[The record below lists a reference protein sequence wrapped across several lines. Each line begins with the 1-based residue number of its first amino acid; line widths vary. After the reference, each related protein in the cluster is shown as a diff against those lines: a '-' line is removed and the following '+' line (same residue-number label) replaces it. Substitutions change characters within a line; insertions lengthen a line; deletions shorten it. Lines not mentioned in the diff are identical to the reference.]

1 MKVGRKKGCTPWNR
15 GKTGVYSRKTIKQ
28 MSKSQTGC
36 PAWNK
41 GLTKE
46 TDKRV
51 MKYALSTSISRKGQH
66 NSPRTE
72 FKKNQFSGTKHSNW
86 KGGVFKNYYGYIC
99 IFKPKHPHHNKRN
112 YVLEHRLIVEKQ
124 ISRYLTSKEEVHH
137 LGKKDDNRPHM
148 LIAFINHS
156 THMRFERGGQ
166 YSESEI
172 IFDGRKLKQ
181 KGDVK

>member
-1 MKVGRKKGCTPWNR
+1 MKVGRKKGCIPWNKGR
-15 GKTGVYSRKTIKQ
+15 TGVYSKKAIEQ

-51 MKYALSTSISRKGQH
+51 IKNALSTSISMKGQH
-66 NSPRTE
+66 NSPGTE

-86 KGGVFKNYYGYIC
+86 KGGVFKNFNGYIC
-99 IFKPKHPHHNKRN
+99 IFQPKHPHHNKRN

-124 ISRYLTSKEEVHH
+124 ISRYLTSKEEIHH
-137 LGKKDDNRPHM
+137 LGAKDDNRIHM
-148 LIAFINHS
+148 LMAFINHS
-156 THMRFERGGQ
+156 AHTRFERGGQ

-181 KGDVK
+181 RGE